1 LSALA
6 GELAGSEDRR
16 RRGTGERGEHA
27 RAGSGKGSG
36 RGSADGGTCAA
47 EASGRALGASPARGA
62 RVLLHLHPRGFR
74 ALDQPVPAADRLV
87 PARGYTLRWYENAFS
102 RSEFRHGFGQ
112 SLQVACIATV
122 IGVSAGV
129 SAAYALVRFRF
140 PGCEVFNSLLLGPL
154 VVPGIVAGT
163 SLCVYYIMVENLLDV
178 GSRGTLHGLVLAISC

>member
-1 LSALA
+1 VSTRALEAARGRAAVAPTA
-6 GELAGSEDRR
+6 GLARLKR
-16 RRGTGERGEHA
+16 
-27 RAGSGKGSG
+27 RAG
-36 RGSADGGTCAA
+36 RW
-47 EASGRALGASPARGA
+47 ALRRLA
-62 RVLLHLHPRGFR
+62 VLVFFFISI
-74 ALDQPVPAADRLV
+74 PVVFVLWISLFQQQIVSFLPG
-87 PARGYTLRWYENAFS
+87 GYTLRWYENAFS

-178 GSRGTLHGLVLAISC
+178 DFRGTLHGLVLAISC